1 MNKMNFEL
9 QLFADPLTKSTT
21 VTSSETLTGG
31 GKLTPE
37 QADKFLMTLQD
48 ETPFLQKIQYY
59 KMNAPQRYIELLGI
73 GKRLIRKATED
84 TAPTNQDK
92 PTHSRRELKTVETI
106 LPIDISYSYL
116 EDNIEGDKAEDVLI
130 GAFTKQFGNDTID
143 LGFNGDEASTDTTYA
158 DFFKIN
164 DGWLKIARGETN
176 VKTVDPSAYDNSA
189 KGKMPSDLM
198 KAMLAKMPEKY
209 KTDKIVFVCSPN
221 FKDEYVDEI
230 SKRSTALGDKALTE
244 GGEVKYKGR
253 TLMSVPCLGDGDVML
268 TDPLNLAYGV
278 QREISIEWERVPRKR
293 RIEYTITAR
302 TDYEFADIEA
312 MVVTKVTEVTPS
324 GDGK

>member
-1 MNKMNFEL
+1 MTN
-9 QLFADPLTKSTT
+9 PLEKNTI
-21 VTSSETLTGG
+21 TSGDTLKGG

-37 QADKFLMTLQD
+37 QADKFLMTLKD
-48 ETPFLQKIQYY
+48 ETPFLQKVQYY
-59 KMNAPQRYIELLGI
+59 KMTAPQRYIELLGI

-84 TAPTNQDK
+84 TDPTNQAT

-106 LPIDISYSYL
+106 LPVDISYSYL

-158 DFFKIN
+158 DFLKIN
-164 DGWLKIARGETN
+164 NGWLKIARGETN
-176 VKTVDPSAYDNSA
+176 VKSVDPTSYDNSA

-198 KAMLAKMPEKY
+198 KAMLAQMPEKY

-253 TLMSVPCLGDGDVML
+253 TLMPVPCLNDGDLIL
-268 TDPLNLAYGV
+268 TDPLNLAYGI
-278 QREISIEWERVPRKR
+278 QRDISIEWERVPRKR

-312 MVVTKVTEVTPS
+312 MVVTKVPPKETTGS
-324 GDGK
+324 